1 MPLIVALPGKPPGII
16 VALTG
21 RPTMTAPRPVPP
33 QIGLLEVLQ
42 ASSDD
47 VASTV
52 AFYRDVLGAD
62 VQTESPQWARLRLG
76 NVDIGVHATPVTA
89 EGWMPSFR
97 VPAVAP
103 VRAAVLAAGLECRD
117 YHDIPGGVTLQFRD
131 PAGNWLAAI
140 QLGITTAQLAAREG

>member
-1 MPLIVALPGKPPGII
+1 MTEPPAQPGS
-16 VALTG
+16 L
-21 RPTMTAPRPVPP
+21 P

-42 ASSDD
+42 TSSDE
-47 VASTV
+47 VTAAV

-62 VQTESPQWARLRLG
+62 VQTESPHWARLRLG
-76 NVDIGVHATPVTA
+76 NVDIGIHAATA
-89 EGWMPSFR
+89 SYEGWMPAFR

-140 QLGITTAQLAAREG
+140 QLGVTAAQLATLEA